1 VSLASLYRHPFITYT
16 FVLSVVLAALLGIW
30 LRLSGGR
37 ARVNPWLF
45 IIPLEVPVL
54 SYIINYVF
62 VGKTCAAGPVYTGLF
77 AGFPSFHVLC
87 AINSRILGW
96 VGPLSFL
103 WLGFSIAFYW
113 LRWYRSGRLIRG
125 FSSLSVESPRV
136 QAALARLCGDLGV
149 RPPELCVMENSAP
162 VLLTTGVFKKKIVLS
177 TGTLD
182 LLDEP
187 ELDASF
193 AHELAHMR
201 RGGHGLKWL
210 FLLVR
215 DVTMFSPA
223 SLWAYAGFYQEE
235 EKACDDWVASRTSLG
250 ISLASSLVKFMKH
263 GRKNTFTALMSHLLP
278 DGNIGATR
286 VRRLLGN
293 AGNPGG
299 RRAFRFLSPVLLNV
313 LALGALLFIC

>member
-1 VSLASLYRHPFITYT
+1 VSLASFYRHPFITYT
-16 FVLSVVLAALLGIW
+16 FVLSVALAALLGIW

-37 ARVNPWLF
+37 AKVNPWLF

-54 SYIINYVF
+54 SYIINY
-62 VGKTCAAGPVYTGLF
+62 
-77 AGFPSFHVLC
+77 
-87 AINSRILGW
+87 SRILGW

-125 FSSLSVESPRV
+125 FSSLSVENPRV
-136 QAALARLCGDLGV
+136 QAALSRLCSDLGV

-162 VLLTTGVFKKKIVLS
+162 VLLTTGVFKKKVVLS
-177 TGTLD
+177 TGALD
-182 LLDEP
+182 LLDGA
-187 ELDASF
+187 ELDASL

-235 EKACDDWVASRTSLG
+235 EKACDDWAASRTSLG

-263 GRKNTFTALMSHLLP
+263 GRKNTFTALMSHFLP
-278 DGNIGATR
+278 DRNIGATR
-286 VRRLLGN
+286 VRRLLGSARN
-293 AGNPGG
+293 SPG
-299 RRAFRFLSPVLLNV
+299 RRAPQFLSPVLLSV